1 MCVNVYYHIITK
13 KYIRCIANISVIQ
26 KFLLTKRTNKPFRTF
41 INLFSTFAV
50 LKKQR
55 SIMKLLYSYI
65 IKHKMLLFF
74 ALIMAA
80 INICFSLSDSV
91 ITGKL
96 MQDCGVGMAKYK
108 GKEFDFIKSVAFW
121 LGLSLGA
128 AMISR
133 ITKNFQDYFTNVVIQ
148 RTGAQMYTDG
158 IKKSLDLP
166 FEEFEDQ
173 RSGETLSKLQKV
185 RLDSEKLITLSISL
199 IFQTIIGFIFV
210 IIYVSRIDSRISII
224 FLITA
229 PIIALISS
237 YLGKKIK
244 IVSRK
249 IVNQTNSLAGSTT
262 ESLRNIELVKSL
274 GLTYQEEKR
283 LNLNTFKILQLELEK
298 IRFIRSLSFIQGTT
312 VHFLRTCVVFTL
324 YYFLFGGKI
333 IVGDLLTM
341 VFFTFFIFGPLQ
353 ELGNFI
359 IALNETKVSM
369 ENFKLLLNAPK
380 EFRPK
385 NPEQVGAIHTLLFS
399 NVSFQHKTTNYK
411 AVENINFEINQGQTV
426 AFVGPSGSGKTTLV
440 KLLVGLYPPEEGK
453 VLYNNIDSSKIDL
466 LDLRKQLGFVTQDAQ
481 LFSGTIRENLLFVK
495 PTATDEELYDVLKRA
510 SCENLLKRAE
520 DGLNSTIGEGGIK
533 VSGGEKQ
540 RLSIARAILRN
551 PNLLIFDEA
560 TSALDSITE
569 EEINATIRNISDSN
583 RITVLIAHRLSTVMH
598 ADKIFVLE
606 QGKIIEQGKHDELLL
621 EKGLYYAMWRQQIG
635 ERK

>member
-1 MCVNVYYHIITK
+1 
-13 KYIRCIANISVIQ
+13 
-26 KFLLTKRTNKPFRTF
+26 
-41 INLFSTFAV
+41 
-50 LKKQR
+50 
-55 SIMKLLYSYI
+55 MKLLYSYI
-65 IKHKMLLFF
+65 IKHKLLLFL
-74 ALIMAA
+74 ALIMAS

-96 MQDCGVGMAKYK
+96 MQDCGVEISKYTGNK
-108 GKEFDFIKSVAFW
+108 IAFLKSLGFW

-133 ITKNFQDYFTNVVIQ
+133 ITKNFQDYFTNIVIQ
-148 RTGAQMYTDG
+148 RTGAEMYTDG

-173 RSGETLSKLQKV
+173 RSGETLSKLTKV
-185 RLDSEKLITLSISL
+185 RSDSEKLITLSISL
-199 IFQTIIGFIFV
+199 IFQTIIGFVFV
-210 IIYVSRIDSRISII
+210 ILYVSRIDARISLI
-224 FLITA
+224 FLVTA
-229 PIIALISS
+229 PIIALVSS

-249 IVNQTNSLAGSTT
+249 IVTQTNSLAGSTT

-274 GLTYQEEKR
+274 GLTHQEEKR
-283 LNLNTFKILQLELEK
+283 LNLNTLKILQLELQK
-298 IRFIRSLSFIQGTT
+298 VRFIRSLSFIQGTT

-333 IVGDLLTM
+333 LVGDLLTM

-359 IALNETKVSM
+359 IVLNETKVSM
-369 ENFKLLLNAPK
+369 ENFKTLLSAPK
-380 EFRPK
+380 EYRPTK
-385 NPEQVGAIHTLLFS
+385 PKHIGKITNLRFK
-399 NVSFQHKTTNYK
+399 NVSFKHKTAGQK
-411 AVENINFEINQGQTV
+411 AVDNINFDIKQGETV

-440 KLLVGLYPPEEGK
+440 KLLVGLYPPAEGQ
-453 VLYNNIDSSKIDL
+453 VLYNDIDSKDIDL

-495 PTATDEELYDVLKRA
+495 PNATDEELLEVMQKA
-510 SCENLLKRAE
+510 SCLKLLDRAD

-569 EEINATIRNISDSN
+569 EEINHTIRTISDKN

-606 QGKIIEQGKHDELLL
+606 QGKIIEEGKHDDLVA

-635 ERK
+635 ERKTIEII

>member
-1 MCVNVYYHIITK
+1 
-13 KYIRCIANISVIQ
+13 
-26 KFLLTKRTNKPFRTF
+26 
-41 INLFSTFAV
+41 
-50 LKKQR
+50 
-55 SIMKLLYSYI
+55 MKLLYSYI

-80 INICFSLSDSV
+80 INICFSLSDSI

-96 MQDCGVGMAKYK
+96 MQDCGVGLYKYK
-108 GKEFDFIKSVAFW
+108 GNEMGFIKSLSFW

-166 FEEFEDQ
+166 FAEFEDQ
-173 RSGETLSKLQKV
+173 RSGETLSKLTKV
-185 RLDSEKLITLSISL
+185 RSDSEKLITLSISL
-199 IFQTIIGFIFV
+199 IFQTVIGFIFV
-210 IIYVSRIDSRISII
+210 ILYVARIDYRISLI
-224 FLITA
+224 FLVTA
-229 PIIALISS
+229 PIIALVSS

-244 IVSRK
+244 VVSRK
-249 IVNQTNSLAGSTT
+249 IVNQTNALAGSTT

-283 LNLNTFKILQLELEK
+283 LNLNTFKILQLELQK

-369 ENFKLLLNAPK
+369 ENFKTLLSAPK

-385 NPEQVGAIHTLLFS
+385 SPKHVGAIQSLLFT
-399 NVSFQHKTTNYK
+399 NVSFQHKTAKFK
-411 AVENINFEINQGQTV
+411 AVENINFDIKQGETV

-440 KLLVGLYPPEEGK
+440 KLLVGLYTPAEGR
-453 VLYNNIDSSKIDL
+453 VLYNGIDSTEIDL

-481 LFSGTIRENLLFVK
+481 LFSGTIRENLLFVR
-495 PTATDEELYDVLKRA
+495 PSATDEDLHDALKRA
-510 SCENLLKRAE
+510 SCEKLLRRAE
-520 DGLNSTIGEGGIK
+520 DGLNTTIGEGGIK

-569 EEINATIRNISDSN
+569 EEINATIRNISDKN

-606 QGKIIEQGKHDELLL
+606 QGKIIESGKHNDLIL

>member
-1 MCVNVYYHIITK
+1 
-13 KYIRCIANISVIQ
+13 
-26 KFLLTKRTNKPFRTF
+26 
-41 INLFSTFAV
+41 
-50 LKKQR
+50 
-55 SIMKLLYSYI
+55 MKLLYSYI
-65 IKHKMLLFF
+65 IKHKLLLFF
-74 ALIMAA
+74 ALIMAT
-80 INICFSLSDSV
+80 INICFSLSDSI

-108 GKEFDFIKSVAFW
+108 GNELGFIKSVAFW

-133 ITKNFQDYFTNVVIQ
+133 ITKNFQDYFTNSVIQ
-148 RTGAQMYTDG
+148 RTGAEMYTDG

-173 RSGETLSKLQKV
+173 RSGETLSKLTKV
-185 RLDSEKLITLSISL
+185 RSDSEKLITLSVSM
-199 IFQTIIGFIFV
+199 IFQTIIGFVFV
-210 IIYVSRIDSRISII
+210 IIYVSRIDARISLI

-229 PIIALISS
+229 PIIALVSS

-244 IVSRK
+244 VVSRK
-249 IVNQTNSLAGSTT
+249 IVTQTNSLAGSTT

-274 GLTYQEEKR
+274 GLTHQEEKR
-283 LNLNTFKILQLELEK
+283 LNLNTLKILQLELQK

-324 YYFLFGGKI
+324 YYFLFGEKI
-333 IVGDLLTM
+333 LVGDLLTM

-369 ENFKLLLNAPK
+369 ENFKDLLNAPK
-380 EFRPK
+380 EFRPSNPK
-385 NPEQVGAIHTLLFS
+385 NIGPITHLQFS
-399 NVSFQHKTTNYK
+399 NVSFQHKSASQK
-411 AVENINFEINQGQTV
+411 AVENINFNIKKGETV

-440 KLLVGLYPPEEGK
+440 KLLVGLYPPAEGQ
-453 VLYNNIDSSKIDL
+453 VLYNNTDSSEIDL
-466 LDLRKQLGFVTQDAQ
+466 LDLRRQLGFVTQDAQ

-495 PTATDEELYDVLKRA
+495 PNATDEELNDVMKKA
-510 SCENLLKRAE
+510 SCQKLLDRAD

-569 EEINATIRNISDSN
+569 EEINETIRSISDQN
-583 RITVLIAHRLSTVMH
+583 RITVLIAHRLSTIMH
-598 ADKIFVLE
+598 ADTIFVLE
-606 QGKIIEQGKHDELLL
+606 QGKIIEQGKHDDLVV

>member
-1 MCVNVYYHIITK
+1 
-13 KYIRCIANISVIQ
+13 
-26 KFLLTKRTNKPFRTF
+26 
-41 INLFSTFAV
+41 
-50 LKKQR
+50 
-55 SIMKLLYSYI
+55 MKLLYSYI
-65 IKHKMLLFF
+65 IKHKLLLFF

-96 MQDCGVGMAKYK
+96 LQDCGVDIAKYK
-108 GKEFDFIKSVAFW
+108 GNEIGFLKSLGFW
-121 LGLSLGA
+121 LGLSLTVS
-128 AMISR
+128 MISR
-133 ITKNFQDYFTNVVIQ
+133 ITKNFQDYFTNIVIQ
-148 RTGAQMYTDG
+148 RTGAEMYTDG
-158 IKKSLDLP
+158 IKKSLGLP

-173 RSGETLSKLQKV
+173 RSGETLSKLSKV
-185 RLDSEKLITLSISL
+185 RTDSEKLITLSISL
-199 IFQTIIGFIFV
+199 IFQSVIGFIFV
-210 IIYVSRIDSRISII
+210 IVYVSRIDPRISII
-224 FLITA
+224 FIFTA
-229 PIIALISS
+229 PILAIVSS

-244 IVSRK
+244 AVARK

-274 GLTYQEEKR
+274 GLTHQEEKR
-283 LNLNTFKILQLELEK
+283 LNLNTLKILQLELQK
-298 IRFIRSLSFIQGTT
+298 VRYIRSLSFIQGTT
-312 VHFLRTCVVFTL
+312 VHFLRTSVIFAL

-341 VFFTFFIFGPLQ
+341 VFFTFFIFNPLQ

-359 IALNETKVSM
+359 IVLNETKVSM
-369 ENFKLLLNAPK
+369 ENFKNLLNSPK

-385 NPEQVGAIHTLLFS
+385 SPKHLGRITHLQFL
-399 NVSFQHKTTNYK
+399 NVSFKHKTADQK
-411 AVENINFEINQGQTV
+411 AVENINFSIKNGETV
-426 AFVGPSGSGKTTLV
+426 AFVGPSGAGKTTLV
-440 KLLVGLYPPEEGK
+440 KLLVGLYPPEEGQI
-453 VLYNNIDSSKIDL
+453 LYNSIDSKEIDL

-495 PTATDEELYDVLKRA
+495 PNATDEELLEVMRKA
-510 SCENLLKRAE
+510 SCQKLLARA
-520 DGLNSTIGEGGIK
+520 DNGLSSTIGEGGIK

-569 EEINATIRNISDSN
+569 EEINQTIRTISDEN

-606 QGKIIEQGKHDELLL
+606 QGKIIEEGKHDDLVA

-635 ERK
+635 ERKPGALI

>member
-1 MCVNVYYHIITK
+1 
-13 KYIRCIANISVIQ
+13 
-26 KFLLTKRTNKPFRTF
+26 
-41 INLFSTFAV
+41 
-50 LKKQR
+50 
-55 SIMKLLYSYI
+55 
-65 IKHKMLLFF
+65 MLLLF
-74 ALIMAA
+74 ALIMAS
-80 INICFSLSDSV
+80 INICFSLSDSI

-96 MQDCGVGMAKYK
+96 MQDCGVGLHKYE
-108 GKEFDFIKSVAFW
+108 GNEIGFLKSLSFW

-166 FEEFEDQ
+166 YAEFEDQ
-173 RSGETLSKLQKV
+173 RSGETLSKLTKV
-185 RLDSEKLITLSISL
+185 RSDSEKLITLSISL

-210 IIYVSRIDSRISII
+210 IVYVARIDYRISLI
-224 FLITA
+224 FLVTA

-249 IVNQTNSLAGSTT
+249 IVNQTNALAGSTT

-324 YYFLFGGKI
+324 YYFLFGNKI

-369 ENFKLLLNAPK
+369 ENFKTLLSAPK

-385 NPEQVGAIHTLLFS
+385 SPKHVGEIQSLLFE
-399 NVSFQHKTTNYK
+399 NVSFQHKTAKFK
-411 AVENINFEINQGQTV
+411 AVENINFDIKQGETV

-440 KLLVGLYPPEEGK
+440 KLLVGLYTPAEGQ
-453 VLYNNIDSSKIDL
+453 VLYNDIDSTEIDL

-481 LFSGTIRENLLFVK
+481 LFSGTIRENLLFVR
-495 PTATDEELYDVLKRA
+495 PNATDEDLYDALKRA
-510 SCENLLKRAE
+510 SCEKLLQRAE
-520 DGLNSTIGEGGIK
+520 DGLNTTIGEGGIK

-569 EEINATIRNISDSN
+569 EEINATIRNISDQN

-606 QGKIIEQGKHDELLL
+606 QGKIIESGKHEDLIV